1 MSLILITH
9 QLLKPKL
16 VMGLIDTYVEDLL
29 LMLDNLRIEKMDAL
43 LLSEALYGH
52 VLAMCLLNK

>member
-1 MSLILITH
+1 
-9 QLLKPKL
+9 
-16 VMGLIDTYVEDLL
+16 MGLIDTYVEDLL